1 MILYSK
7 IYRKDSELTMSKL
20 LESGENYLETILL
33 LQKRNPEVRSIDVAN
48 EMNFSK
54 PSVSR
59 AVGILKNG
67 GFIEIDKNG
76 YITLTDIGLETA
88 ERIYERH
95 LILTEWLISI
105 GVDSKTAAEDACKIE
120 HDISNASF
128 QKLKEYLKK

>member
-1 MILYSK
+1 
-7 IYRKDSELTMSKL
+7 MSKL
-20 LESGENYLETILL
+20 LESGENYLVTILI
-33 LQKRNPEVRSIDVAN
+33 LQKRNPEVRSIDIAN

-59 AVGILKNG
+59 AVSILKSG

-76 YITLTDIGLETA
+76 YITLTEIGLETA

-95 LILTEWLISI
+95 LVISEWLVSI

-120 HDISNASF
+120 HDISAVSF
-128 QKLKEYLKK
+128 QKLKEYLNK